1 MKSYQLVICGGGSTY
16 TLPMIKTL
24 CDFREVFP
32 LRSIVLFDVDP
43 DKQHMVYEA
52 AKVMVEEAMGGVEVR
67 ECYTLDAA
75 FADADFVFMQIRAGG
90 LRMREQDEKIPLR
103 HGCIGQETCGAGG
116 FAYGMRSVPQ
126 VAEIVRAVRAQ
137 SPRAWII
144 NYSNPAAIV
153 AEATKRLFP
162 GDRRLIHLCDMPI
175 AIMDAFAES
184 LGMKRQD
191 LTPRYFGLNHFGWFT
206 NLYDPR
212 GKDLLPA
219 IRTMLKSGSAAPEE
233 LKGDA
238 DWVETFAQL
247 GEMVRDFDGEG
258 YVPNTYL
265 QYYLYPE
272 KMAAHMDPRYTR
284 ANFVMDHRVAHV
296 RQMCEYIVEHG
307 SIRGSGLEKG
317 VHGTYIVELAS
328 SIIRNENRTFIIIT
342 PNNGIIPN
350 LPPEAMVEVPCLV
363 NANGVTPLH
372 MGNIPTFYKGLL
384 ENQYAYE
391 CLTVD
396 ALLNG
401 DRDAAL
407 KALVLNRTVTDTGR
421 AKGILEDLIRA
432 NRDYWQVK

>member
-191 LTPRYFGLNHFGWFT
+191 LTPRYFGLNHFGWSPT
-206 NLYDPR
+206 CTIPGARTCCPPSAPCSKAAARRPR
-212 GKDLLPA
+212 
-219 IRTMLKSGSAAPEE
+219 
-233 LKGDA
+233 
-238 DWVETFAQL
+238 
-247 GEMVRDFDGEG
+247 
-258 YVPNTYL
+258 N
-265 QYYLYPE
+265 
-272 KMAAHMDPRYTR
+272 
-284 ANFVMDHRVAHV
+284 
-296 RQMCEYIVEHG
+296 
-307 SIRGSGLEKG
+307 
-317 VHGTYIVELAS
+317 
-328 SIIRNENRTFIIIT
+328 
-342 PNNGIIPN
+342 
-350 LPPEAMVEVPCLV
+350 
-363 NANGVTPLH
+363 
-372 MGNIPTFYKGLL
+372 
-384 ENQYAYE
+384 
-391 CLTVD
+391 
-396 ALLNG
+396 
-401 DRDAAL
+401 
-407 KALVLNRTVTDTGR
+407 
-421 AKGILEDLIRA
+421 
-432 NRDYWQVK
+432 